1 MSGLVKI
8 GNLTP
13 WSRSVNLLAKVVKKG
28 EEKFVASKFDQ
39 REHKLSETLIADE
52 TGAITLVLWDDNVD
66 KINEGD
72 VVMITNAFVK
82 PFKGFAQLNL
92 GRYGSIEIVNEEMPN
107 VNIENNLSAKAM
119 PREEGFSGPRGRK
132 FQSGRR
138 GRQR

>member
-8 GNLTP
+8 SNLSP

-52 TGAITLVLWDDNVD
+52 TGAITLVLWDENID
-66 KINEGD
+66 KVNEGD

-82 PFKGFAQLNL
+82 PFKGFMQLNL
-92 GRYGSIEIVNEEMPN
+92 GRYGSIEMVNEEIPN
-107 VNIENNLSAKAM
+107 VNVENNLSTKAI
-119 PREEGFSGPRGRK
+119 PREEGYSGPRGRR
-132 FQSGRR
+132 FQTGRR